1 MLLTCFTAE
10 FSSVGAGLF
19 SVNVVSSSVANNT
32 ALYWKYSSRV
42 DVYCYSNN
50 TNDQVTIV
58 LPSGSELPVSSFQYH
73 GSSYTVQK
81 GNPAGVRFVSSQS
94 NAPPEGIY
102 TCRVLTTQKTL
113 MEMSFGIY
121 SSPIGE
127 WPAIHVYRH
136 NLGHNYLFL

>member
-19 SVNVVSSSVANNT
+19 VQESVNVVSSSVANNT
-32 ALYWKYSSRV
+32 ALYWKYFNRV

-58 LPSGSELPVSSFQYH
+58 LLSGLVLPVSSSQYH

-81 GNPAGVRFVSSQS
+81 KNPAGLRFVSFQYNEY
-94 NAPPEGIY
+94 NAPPEGIIY
-102 TCRVLTTQKTL
+102 MQGVDLSEKTDGD
-113 MEMSFGIY
+113 EF
-121 SSPIGE
+121 
-127 WPAIHVYRH
+127 W
-136 NLGHNYLFL
+136 NLFITNW

>member
-1 MLLTCFTAE
+1 MFTTE

-19 SVNVVSSSVANNT
+19 VQESVNVVSSSVASNT
-32 ALYWKYSSRV
+32 ALYWKYSNRV

-58 LPSGSELPVSSFQYH
+58 LPSGLELPVSSSQYR

-81 GNPAGVRFVSSQS
+81 KNPAGLRFVSFQYS
-94 NAPPEGIY
+94 APPEGIY
-102 TCRVLTTQKTL
+102 TCRVLTSQKKL

-127 WPAIHVYRH
+127 WPVIYRH
-136 NLGHNYLFL
+136 NLAHNYLFL